1 MESNF
6 NQKEKEIIAFWN
18 QNKIFER
25 SVAARARAKDF
36 VFFEGPPTANAK
48 PGFHHVLTRIFKD
61 IICRYKTME
70 GFRVIR
76 RAGWDTHGLPVE
88 LQVEKKLGFTQKKD
102 IEKYGIAEF
111 NKKCKESVWEYKK
124 DFEALTERVGFWVD
138 MSDPYITYDRRYME
152 SVWFLLKTAWDKKLL
167 FQDYK
172 VVPYCPRC
180 GTPLSSH
187 EVAQGYKLVKE
198 PSIFVKF
205 RIINSEYKN
214 CSLLIWTTTPWTLP
228 GNVAVAVNE
237 KFQYVKVRLN
247 SQPDEI
253 LILAKERLA
262 VLGSEYEVLAEF
274 PGKDLAGL
282 RYEPIFPFSEE
293 AGQNAYKVIM
303 ADFVSLQDGSGLVH
317 IAPAFGEDD
326 MNVIKDQNKVL
337 KQKGEPEFPVI
348 MTVNEDG
355 KFSLDTKQWAGLFVK
370 AADPLIIEDLKK
382 RNLLFKVELY
392 EHDYPFCWRCKTP
405 LIYYAKKSW
414 FIEMSKL
421 RGELIANNKL
431 INWVPAYIKDGR
443 FGEWL
448 KEAKDWAISRER
460 YWGTPLPIWQC
471 LSCGQN
477 TVIGSVGDLL
487 SQKYSTNRY
496 FLFRHGD
503 SERQL
508 KKISSCWPE
517 VKPLSLT
524 AEGKAEVQKRA
535 QKLSKEKIDLIIS
548 SDLER
553 TKQTAQMIASET
565 GAKVIY
571 DKRLREFNV
580 GVFNGKD
587 PKTVWDFLNSQE
599 KPLETNVPKGESL
612 NAIRKRVYDLINSV
626 NAKYHDQNIVFVSHE
641 IPLTV
646 LQGTLNGLDLKEIVE
661 SRYLKPKAKIA
672 TAEWRE
678 IEFRKLPFNENM
690 EIDLH
695 RPYVDGVDFACPKCS
710 GTAKKIPDV
719 VDVWFDSG
727 AMPFAQAHWPW
738 LTGSSGAGGPFEDSK
753 AGSKSGK
760 LKPPAHFPADFIS
773 EAIDQTRGWF
783 YTLLAISTFLGFGAP
798 YKNVISL
805 GHVLDAKGE
814 KMSKSKGNIVDL
826 WQLTEKYSADAIRWY
841 FYTVNNPGEYKLF
854 AERDID
860 QAMKK
865 FILTVFNCR
874 VFLETY
880 APGVKAP
887 KIVIPR
893 HVLDR
898 WIVSRLAQVAGEVKQ
913 LLDTYDITTAAR
925 KLDDFAVKD
934 LSLWYVRR
942 SRRRLQQPKV
952 AMELRQASQVFAYV
966 LMEFAKIAAPFVP
979 FLSEDVY
986 QSLSANF
993 YQKPKSVHLELWPV
1007 FPKGSIDRALSAD
1020 MEKVRQIVTNALADR
1035 AKHGVKI
1042 RQPLAK
1048 ITIALK
1054 KKLSE
1059 ELCFLLKEEL
1069 NVKVVAFGPVALGE
1083 MELDYVLT
1091 PELKEEGMVREILRH
1106 LQDARK
1112 IAGYTPRDLINIYLE
1127 TSVELQAIVV
1137 KNQKQITSD
1146 TKTKNIFFKAPPK
1159 GAVVDKF
1166 KMELGELSLAIKK
1179 TK

>member
-1 MESNF
+1 MLEGTLLG
-6 NQKEKEIIAFWN
+6 QDIKEI
-18 QNKIFER
+18 
-25 SVAARARAKDF
+25 
-36 VFFEGPPTANAK
+36 
-48 PGFHHVLTRIFKD
+48 
-61 IICRYKTME
+61 
-70 GFRVIR
+70 
-76 RAGWDTHGLPVE
+76 
-88 LQVEKKLGFTQKKD
+88 
-102 IEKYGIAEF
+102 AE
-111 NKKCKESVWEYKK
+111 
-124 DFEALTERVGFWVD
+124 T
-138 MSDPYITYDRRYME
+138 
-152 SVWFLLKTAWDKKLL
+152 
-167 FQDYK
+167 
-172 VVPYCPRC
+172 
-180 GTPLSSH
+180 
-187 EVAQGYKLVKE
+187 
-198 PSIFVKF
+198 
-205 RIINSEYKN
+205 
-214 CSLLIWTTTPWTLP
+214 
-228 GNVAVAVNE
+228 
-237 KFQYVKVRLN
+237 
-247 SQPDEI
+247 
-253 LILAKERLA
+253 
-262 VLGSEYEVLAEF
+262 
-274 PGKDLAGL
+274 
-282 RYEPIFPFSEE
+282 
-293 AGQNAYKVIM
+293 
-303 ADFVSLQDGSGLVH
+303 
-317 IAPAFGEDD
+317 
-326 MNVIKDQNKVL
+326 
-337 KQKGEPEFPVI
+337 
-348 MTVNEDG
+348 
-355 KFSLDTKQWAGLFVK
+355 
-370 AADPLIIEDLKK
+370 
-382 RNLLFKVELY
+382 
-392 EHDYPFCWRCKTP
+392 
-405 LIYYAKKSW
+405 
-414 FIEMSKL
+414 
-421 RGELIANNKL
+421 
-431 INWVPAYIKDGR
+431 
-443 FGEWL
+443 
-448 KEAKDWAISRER
+448 
-460 YWGTPLPIWQC
+460 
-471 LSCGQN
+471 
-477 TVIGSVGDLL
+477 
-487 SQKYSTNRY
+487 
-496 FLFRHGD
+496 
-503 SERQL
+503 
-508 KKISSCWPE
+508 
-517 VKPLSLT
+517 
-524 AEGKAEVQKRA
+524 
-535 QKLSKEKIDLIIS
+535 
-548 SDLER
+548 
-553 TKQTAQMIASET
+553 
-565 GAKVIY
+565 
-571 DKRLREFNV
+571 
-580 GVFNGKD
+580 
-587 PKTVWDFLNSQE
+587 
-599 KPLETNVPKGESL
+599 
-612 NAIRKRVYDLINSV
+612 
-626 NAKYHDQNIVFVSHE
+626 
-641 IPLTV
+641 
-646 LQGTLNGLDLKEIVE
+646 
-661 SRYLKPKAKIA
+661 RYLKPKTKIA